1 MSCWSFHFPLPI
13 DFRLPSGV
21 DLCAFWLAERTF
33 ASVSDGPWFVVGD
46 TLLLRADDA
55 RNFLSGFSL
64 LSLITKSSIVVV
76 DSNNCPAESAVA
88 PEKYKLLSRRK

>member
-1 MSCWSFHFPLPI
+1 MSCWSSHFPLPI

-64 LSLITKSSIVVV
+64 YNTASNITV
-76 DSNNCPAESAVA
+76 
-88 PEKYKLLSRRK
+88 SR